1 MTDVFFDEQDIAQ
14 RVNRVL
20 DETQIQ
26 RIAHLTD
33 APSFPPSA
41 AGRDFA
47 GHGARIQEMLERLHE
62 RGTWRLDNIASHA
75 EAVRAQVQE
84 FSEADIEHSGNL
96 TRVTPDLAGGEK

>member
-14 RVNRVL
+14 RINRVL

-33 APSFPPSA
+33 APLFPPSA

-47 GHGARIQEMLERLHE
+47 GHGVRIQEMLERLHE

>member
-1 MTDVFFDEQDIAQ
+1 
-14 RVNRVL
+14 
-20 DETQIQ
+20 
-26 RIAHLTD
+26 
-33 APSFPPSA
+33 
-41 AGRDFA
+41 
-47 GHGARIQEMLERLHE
+47 MLERLHE